1 MVKQSCSNFEPLLI
15 HAQFVRLYVAAHD
28 TSDRKT
34 PESILPASEAGC
46 HWLPKKDGGRLLVST
61 WLVASLVFMTCYSGI
76 LTAMLTLPRVN
87 IPIDSLSDLVAQ
99 SRLPWRIEAGSMMFH
114 YFQVL

>member
-1 MVKQSCSNFEPLLI
+1 MVSLHGHL
-15 HAQFVRLYVAAHD
+15 
-28 TSDRKT
+28 T
-34 PESILPASEAGC
+34 AGC

-114 YFQVL
+114 YFQVQ